1 MDYLEQIVIII
12 NSRNLAVFLSS
23 IKKNMSKIKSFS
35 LFLLIGICFCCSND
49 ELTQEQENQNLNL
62 LFSEIENMATSVTC
76 SDPSEWTYTSY
87 GNKPC
92 GGPVGYIAYS
102 RNINTFLFLQ
112 KIEEH
117 RIKQLEYNI
126 RWKLIS
132 DCSVPPQPIEMLCEN
147 GNAILVY

>member
-1 MDYLEQIVIII
+1 MAKFKLL
-12 NSRNLAVFLSS
+12 SLSFLV
-23 IKKNMSKIKSFS
+23 
-35 LFLLIGICFCCSND
+35 GICFSCSND
-49 ELTQEQENQNLNL
+49 ELTQEQESQNLSL

-76 SDPSEWTYTSY
+76 SDSSEWAYTSY

-102 RNINTFLFLQ
+102 TNINTIQFLE

-117 RIKQLEYNI
+117 RVKQLEFNI

-132 DCSVPPQPIEMLCEN
+132 DCLAPSQPIEIVCEN
-147 GNAILVY
+147 GNAILKY